1 MKQRICLFLTLILP
15 LSLFAADIEK
25 EYKKIIE
32 NYDVAYPARCVDHA
46 SPYTFFSEALSGD
59 QSLKKFDKDMLKNR
73 GAEKEALAD
82 IAALPKFYPEFDES
96 IIRSMQGYCD
106 TLLID
111 MGIAGLPLDCS
122 LHVIYSDD
130 VNAFTAITESGFA
143 MCLTSALLEKR
154 GVTDDVIKDYV
165 ANLFAHG
172 ALKHHVRRC
181 YAEAKQ
187 RRKDKRASAAETAFD
202 ILAFLALDEDY
213 YDKILQ
219 REYYLEHLKRPEIK
233 IELEQKLPTAW
244 YSFAYSPE
252 QIYEADLMAFRFLEN
267 MGCGE
272 EYINGLRILTTVY
285 DQLDE
290 SDPTK
295 PLIASRIELL
305 RFAQRNPELGNTQN
319 AKLIRKSQKPR

>member
-1 MKQRICLFLTLILP
+1 MKMRICLFLALILP
-15 LSLFAADIEK
+15 LSLFAADVEK

-32 NYDVAYPARCVDHA
+32 NYDVAYPARCVDSA
-46 SPYTFFSEALSGD
+46 SPYDFFSEALSGD

-106 TLLID
+106 TLLMD
-111 MGIAGLPLDCS
+111 MGIARLPLDCS

-130 VNAFTAITESGFA
+130 VNAFTALTESGFA

-154 GVTDDVIKDYV
+154 GVTDDVIKGYV
-165 ANLFAHG
+165 ASLFAHG
-172 ALKHHVRRC
+172 ALKHHVRTY

-187 RRKDKRASAAETAFD
+187 RRKDKVSSATETAFD
-202 ILAFLALDEDY
+202 ILASMALDDD
-213 YDKILQ
+213 YDKIVQ
-219 REYYLEHLKRPEIK
+219 REYYLEHLERPEIK
-233 IELEQKLPTAW
+233 IELEQKLPTAR

-252 QIYEADLMAFRFLEN
+252 RIYEADLMAFRFLEN

-290 SDPTK
+290 SDPSK

-305 RFAQRNPELGNTQN
+305 KFAQRNPELGNTQN